1 MAQDDPPVPPREGL
15 VCGLHRGRGRFQTLD
30 RHTQDVKSVARVG
43 RGLGPRGWLHL
54 ESSDRAEGSRQQ
66 PLEFLALQGQC
77 ALPGGTHHGA
87 EGWAKKE
94 QLSPHVCQGP
104 PSLFSAKCA
113 QSPIL
118 VGTGQAWRSPSS
130 CHVPSLCFCLA
141 AGLLGPGLSERS
153 AEARRKAAKGEEDTA
168 GGKLWVSQTRKEDPT
183 LRAPTHTALLGS
195 VFSLLWYCRGSAS
208 APTM

>member
-1 MAQDDPPVPPREGL
+1 MWHVWGAAWAPGGGFTWRAQTEPRAPGSSHSNSSPCR
-15 VCGLHRGRGRFQTLD
+15 V
-30 RHTQDVKSVARVG
+30 SV
-43 RGLGPRGWLHL
+43 LG
-54 ESSDRAEGSRQQ
+54 
-66 PLEFLALQGQC
+66 
-77 ALPGGTHHGA
+77 PGGTHHGA

-118 VGTGQAWRSPSS
+118 VGMGQAWRSPSS

-195 VFSLLWYCRGSAS
+195 VFSQLWYCRGSAS